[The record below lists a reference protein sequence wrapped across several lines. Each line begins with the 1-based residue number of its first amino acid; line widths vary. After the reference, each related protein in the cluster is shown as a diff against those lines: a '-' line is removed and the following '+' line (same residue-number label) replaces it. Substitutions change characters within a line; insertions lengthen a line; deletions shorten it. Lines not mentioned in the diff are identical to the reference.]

1 MPTEGV
7 MLLVAY
13 RDKMSAAIKEE
24 GADNLYFV
32 LDSACEA
39 ELPDKIWELDDN
51 FNPQCESLFRGTPAE
66 DLFAQAPYLIK
77 LEPDST
83 LYEWLLNK
91 SCLEPLGFFAFCTED
106 IAAYFVH
113 LQRVL
118 EFILPN
124 KHWIHIRY
132 YNPTLLRLLSRTLA
146 CYQFNQLIGPA
157 SRLIGADLMTNELF
171 DLAKEGDN
179 ADIYETRTSLIISRQ
194 QFSILINQALAY
206 ALTQSIQN
214 NLLDELDG
222 LNEGKSSKTIKLFN
236 KLKRAATTIDAQ
248 SLIEFGYINSL
259 VDFLTP
265 ISAEG
270 TILSQAI
277 LNYWEKVSTK
287 DRGVLLN
294 SVA

>member
-1 MPTEGV
+1 

-13 RDKMSAAIKEE
+13 REKMSAAIEEE

-32 LDSACEA
+32 LDSACEP

-51 FNPQCESLFRGTPAE
+51 FNPQCESLFRGTTAE

-91 SCLEPLGFFAFCTED
+91 SCQEPLGFFAFCSEN

-124 KHWIHIRY
+124 KHWVHIRY

-146 CYQFNQLIGPA
+146 CYQLNQLIGPA
-157 SRLIGADLMTNELF
+157 TRLIGADLITNELF
-171 DLAKEGDN
+171 DLSKDGHN
-179 ADIYETRTSLIISRQ
+179 ADIYETRTSLVISRQ
-194 QFSILINQALAY
+194 QFSMLISQALAY

-214 NLLDELDG
+214 NFKNELG
-222 LNEGKSSKTIKLFN
+222 EGMTSKTIVLFN
-236 KLKRAATTIDAQ
+236 KLKKASSTVDSD
-248 SLIEFGYINSL
+248 SLIELGYINSL
-259 VDFLTP
+259 VEFLTP
-265 ISAEG
+265 ISAES

-277 LNYWEKVSTK
+277 LNYWEKVRIT
-287 DRGVLLN
+287 GNGILLN